1 MELRFLRDT
10 DKREIDFVVL
20 QDSVPLLAV
29 ECKTGERS
37 VNPAMYYY
45 KERTEI
51 PEWYQVYTRAPG
63 IMRKR
68 ASGCCRLLFSVM
80 YPMMSYN
87 LKWSAKK

>member
-51 PEWYQVYTRAPG
+51 PEWYQVTPG
-63 IMRKR
+63 HQ
-68 ASGCCRLLFSVM
+68 GL
-80 YPMMSYN
+80 
-87 LKWSAKK
+87 